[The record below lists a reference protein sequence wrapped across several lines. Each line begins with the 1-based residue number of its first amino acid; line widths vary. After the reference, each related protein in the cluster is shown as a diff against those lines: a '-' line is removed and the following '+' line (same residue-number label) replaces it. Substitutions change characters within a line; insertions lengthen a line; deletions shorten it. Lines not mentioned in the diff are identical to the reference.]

1 MEIHE
6 NAPVVARSQVRI
18 AADPDS
24 VWELL
29 TDLEKWPTW
38 KSDVRSVALHGALK
52 PGSIFVWKA
61 GPRTIRSTL
70 QEVDRPRAIGWTG
83 ATFGVKAIDVF
94 RLEASDGGTLVS
106 EAESWEGL
114 VVRLFARRMRKTLQS
129 SLDGGL
135 AELKAEAER
144 RVTARIRRQAEQERR
159 AS

>member
-18 AADPDS
+18 AADPET

-29 TDLEKWPTW
+29 TDLERWPTW
-38 KSDVRSVALHGALK
+38 KSDVRSVALHGALR
-52 PGSIFVWKA
+52 PGTIFVWKA
-61 GPRTIRSTL
+61 GPGTITSTL

-83 ATFGVKAIDVF
+83 STFGVKAIDAF
-94 RLEASDGGTLVS
+94 RLEASGDGTLVS
-106 EAESWEGL
+106 EAESWEGF
-114 VVRLFARRMRKTLQS
+114 VARLFPRRLRKTLRS
-129 SLDGGL
+129 SLDDGL

-144 RVTARIRRQAEQERR
+144 RVTVRLRQQAEQERR

>member
-6 NAPVVARSQVRI
+6 NAPVVARSQVQI
-18 AADPDS
+18 AADPES

-38 KSDVRSVALHGALK
+38 KTDVRSMALHGALK

-61 GPRTIRSTL
+61 GPGTIRSTL
-70 QEVDRPRAIGWTG
+70 QEVDPPRVIGWTG
-83 ATFGVKAIDVF
+83 STFGVKAIDVF
-94 RLEASDGGTLVS
+94 RFEPRDGGTLVS
-106 EAESWEGL
+106 EAESWEGSI
-114 VVRLFARRMRKTLQS
+114 VRLFAGRMRTTLQL
-129 SLDGGL
+129 SLDKGL

-144 RVTARIRRQAEQERR
+144 RATARVRQSGEQERR

>member
-18 AADPDS
+18 AADPEA

-29 TDLEKWPTW
+29 TDLERWPTW

-61 GPRTIRSTL
+61 GPGTITSTL
-70 QEVDRPRAIGWTG
+70 QEVDRPRAVGWTG
-83 ATFGVKAIDVF
+83 STFGVKAIDAF
-94 RLEASDGGTLVS
+94 RLEASGGGTLVS
-106 EAESWEGL
+106 EAESWEGF
-114 VVRLFARRMRKTLQS
+114 VARLFPRRLRKTLQS
-129 SLDGGL
+129 SLDSGL
-135 AELKAEAER
+135 AELKDEAER
-144 RVTARIRRQAEQERR
+144 RATARLRRQAEQERR

>member
-6 NAPVVARSQVRI
+6 NAPVVARSQVQI
-18 AADPDS
+18 AADPES

-38 KSDVRSVALHGALK
+38 KTDVRSMALHGALK

-61 GPRTIRSTL
+61 GPGTIRSTL
-70 QEVDRPRAIGWTG
+70 QEVDPPRTIGWTG
-83 ATFGVKAIDVF
+83 STFGVKAIDVF
-94 RLEASDGGTLVS
+94 RFEPLDGGTLVS
-106 EAESWEGL
+106 EAESWEGF
-114 VVRLFARRMRKTLQS
+114 VVRLFAGRMRKTLQS
-129 SLDGGL
+129 SLDSGL

-144 RVTARIRRQAEQERR
+144 RATARVRQGGEQERR